1 MINQFDETKAFFY
14 ENGFNLTSM
23 PFRIG
28 NMLAHYEIYKMITGI
43 VGGVIEFGVFKGG
56 SLIQW
61 ATFRELL
68 ENKLSRKII
77 GFDMFGP
84 FPQSSTVKSDKN
96 FIEEWNKET
105 ASEYLSKEELEKS
118 LLYKGFDNVELIEGD
133 IRDTLPIY
141 LEENPAMRI
150 ALLHIDTDVY
160 EPSKLA
166 LDLCWD
172 RVVSGG
178 IVVFDDYG
186 KIEGETLA
194 VDEFLEDKKYKLQK
208 FSFSHQKP
216 CFIIK
221 E

>member
-1 MINQFDETKAFFY
+1 
-14 ENGFNLTSM
+14 
-23 PFRIG
+23 
-28 NMLAHYEIYKMITGI
+28 
-43 VGGVIEFGVFKGG
+43 
-56 SLIQW
+56 
-61 ATFRELL
+61 
-68 ENKLSRKII
+68 
-77 GFDMFGP
+77 MFGP

-118 LLYKGFDNVELIEGD
+118 LLYKGFDNVELIKGD